1 MFGKELIV
9 NADVEKV
16 TSLSTHA
23 RQEELIELLKNFK
36 KSNVSSILLNHGEEF
51 VREKFKRTIEEE
63 LKIDESKIHLFD
75 KRNKFVFSKHGLE
88 KKVPIIPEQKEKE
101 IKQKKEK
108 KIIKREH
115 V

>member
-1 MFGKELIV
+1 M
-9 NADVEKV
+9 
-16 TSLSTHA
+16 
-23 RQEELIELLKNFK
+23 
-36 KSNVSSILLNHGEEF
+36 
-51 VREKFKRTIEEE
+51 
-63 LKIDESKIHLFD
+63 KIDESKIHLFD